1 MPSRSRRVLSRLLLM
16 VDGYVDLDEAL
27 RERLDG

>member
-16 VDGYVDLDEAL
+16 VAGYVDLDEAL